1 LIAGAVYFV
10 LVFAVGFVLG
20 FIRVLWVVSA
30 VGVMWAELIEAPLM
44 LVAILLAARWTV
56 RKLGVPPT
64 TRARLGMGL
73 VALGLLLC
81 TELTLV
87 LWLQGISI
95 AEYVANREP
104 VSGTVYLVMLGVFAV
119 MPLLIARL
127 GHSGS
132 PALR

>member
-20 FIRVLWVVSA
+20 FIRVLWVVPA

>member
-1 LIAGAVYFV
+1 MIAGAVYFV
-10 LVFAVGFVLG
+10 LVFAAGFALG
-20 FIRVLWVVSA
+20 FIRVLWVVPA
-30 VGVMWAELIEAPLM
+30 VGVMWAELAEAPLM
-44 LVAILLAARWTV
+44 LVAIVLAARWTV
-56 RKLGVPPT
+56 RKLGVRPT
-64 TRARLGMGL
+64 TRARLVMGL
-73 VALGLLLC
+73 VGLGMLLG

-104 VSGTVYLVMLGVFAV
+104 VSGTVYLVMLGLFAL
-119 MPLLIARL
+119 MPLLIARR